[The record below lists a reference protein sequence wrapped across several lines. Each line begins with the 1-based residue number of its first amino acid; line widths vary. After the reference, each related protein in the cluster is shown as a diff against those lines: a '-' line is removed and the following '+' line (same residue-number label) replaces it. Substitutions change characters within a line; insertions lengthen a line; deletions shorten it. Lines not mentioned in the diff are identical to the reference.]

1 MTGRFPVLSLPTLLA
16 LAATA
21 AAQDAAPT
29 LEERVKALEQQQK
42 SGSGT
47 ALNVLWKDGLRLE
60 SADKSF
66 ELKIGGRMQLDA
78 FFGDADDDA
87 VSTIGGPLE
96 DGTQLRRARLAIGGK
111 VQRHFDFKWEYDF
124 SDKDSKAK
132 VADVYAG
139 IVDVDGVPNLRLGHF
154 KEPFGLEALVTA
166 NETTFMERA
175 LPAALAPF
183 RNTGLQLS
191 ESFGNDRAT
200 WAVGLFRETNDN
212 SFMQSDGAWAG
223 TARITHLP
231 WATEKLDHLVH
242 LGLAASRRAPPADE
256 LQYKSK
262 PEANLALDFLDTTK
276 LTDVDSV
283 TLLGAELAVLLDR
296 FSLQGEWVRSEVARG
311 AGNDDA
317 TFSGW
322 YAQAAWTLT
331 GEPRRYR
338 AAEATLGTPK
348 PAKSLFQDGG
358 CGAWEV
364 AARVSSL
371 DLDDGG
377 VTGGELSDCTLALNW
392 YPSTFTRVMLN
403 LIRADLD
410 RAPDDGK
417 ASIVEMRFQFA
428 F

>member
-1 MTGRFPVLSLPTLLA
+1 MTGRFPVLSLPCLLA

-21 AAQDAAPT
+21 RAQDPAPT

-42 SGSGT
+42 SGGGT
-47 ALNVLWKDGLRLE
+47 ALNVQWKDGLRLE
-60 SADKSF
+60 SADKAF
-66 ELKIGGRMQLDA
+66 ELKIGGRMQFDS

-87 VSTIGGPLE
+87 VSTLGGPLE
-96 DGTQLRRARLAIGGK
+96 DGTQMRRARLSLAGK
-111 VQRHFDFKWEYDF
+111 LQRHFEFKWEHDF

-132 VADVYAG
+132 VLDMYGG
-139 IVDVDGVPNLRLGHF
+139 IVDVDGVPNLRIGHF
-154 KEPFGLEALVTA
+154 KEPFGLESLQSA
-166 NETTFMERA
+166 NETVFMERGLPFA
-175 LPAALAPF
+175 LVPF
-183 RNTGLQLS
+183 RNAGFQLA

-212 SFMQSDGAWAG
+212 AFMQSDGAWAG
-223 TARITHLP
+223 TARFTALP

-242 LGLAASRRAPPADE
+242 LGIAASRRAPPADE

-317 TFSGW
+317 TFQGW
-322 YAQAAWTLT
+322 YALAAWTIT
-331 GEPRRYR
+331 GEPRRYK
-338 AAEATLGTPK
+338 AAEGVISTPK
-348 PAKSLFQDGG
+348 PAKSLFQDGS

-371 DLDDGG
+371 DLDDGA
-377 VTGGELSDCTLALNW
+377 VTGGKLSDCALALNW
-392 YPSTFTRVMLN
+392 YPSTFTRVMWN

-417 ASIVEMRFQFA
+417 ANIFEMRFQFA